1 MCFFNGA
8 NVFCL
13 SITYEFEKLIEQ
25 HQIPRLFFY
34 LNLYSSQTAGS
45 AVSLRMSLEPELKFL
60 NEIFNDQ
67 FLKKFTRNAQHTKTR
82 KILME
87 LAAFIYS
94 ENNLGYFQIHMPW
107 KNVFEHN
114 WLQTAKY
121 FFSHKTAQSREENK
135 ILIIFQWYVS

>member
-1 MCFFNGA
+1 MNMK
-8 NVFCL
+8 
-13 SITYEFEKLIEQ
+13 ILIEQ

-45 AVSLRMSLEPELKFL
+45 AVSLRMSLEPESKFL

-67 FLKKFTRNAQHTKTR
+67 FLKNSREIHSTR
-82 KILME
+82 KRAKTE

-94 ENNLGYFQIHMPW
+94 ENNLEYFQIHMLW

-114 WLQTAKY
+114 WLKTAKY
-121 FFSHKTAQSREENK
+121 FFSHKTPQSWEENK
-135 ILIIFQWYVS
+135 ILIIFQW